1 MDKVLNQTDVS
12 MNSKSGPTNGSDHPV
27 ECHLFVLVHG
37 LWGGPNHMLTIE
49 RCIKELLNKKSDKPI
64 VILRPSS
71 FRFWKT
77 YDGLKICAERV
88 LLELFYEIETLKHKS
103 NYQVTDLSIVGYS
116 LGGLIS
122 RYLVGI
128 LEDIGFFQFVHPRF
142 FSTFAT
148 PHVGIEFFKDNFF
161 DHTANI
167 LGRYLF
173 GKSGR
178 QMFMADKEQIL
189 MQMADPN
196 SRYFKGLARF
206 EKRILSANIKNDRSV
221 AFFTSF
227 ITEYSPFDKF
237 DVVKVKYLKNLP
249 KMRIG
254 DVYVRGKF
262 VDLVRSEFEYHSD
275 NTETVNIQE
284 ETSVTRQNK
293 FYKIGIVLFGTFF
306 FLPIWVPTILTL
318 SLVSSI
324 YSMIKIRILTYPK
337 FDGHWVRVKESVYGD
352 KPVNK
357 RDYEIGTKNRDKR
370 KTLQKQETFKGDT
383 SEITENAMERMLYVE
398 DRYIG
403 SENLTIEDDD
413 LGDKD
418 LKLIQHDQEE
428 GTSTGINFK
437 HDQPPA
443 SKDIPS
449 LSAIKS
455 NDSSTFNLKEDFE
468 DDEDY
473 ISSGENLTPVKHIN
487 IMFNRKKKMFEL
499 DLKLHDQ
506 AVKTHLDQLSSTD
519 YENYPLFIKDNKL
532 PIKKDKQFIIEN
544 LNSLGWIK
552 IPIFL
557 DAWNSHDGIVA
568 RRGPRTN
575 PKGTASIALWISIMR
590 EHFSEEI
597 DESE

>member
-1 MDKVLNQTDVS
+1 MSADRNHVVAPDTLTFGS
-12 MNSKSGPTNGSDHPV
+12 RASSGISPPDQ
-27 ECHLFVLVHG
+27 EQDCHLFVLVHG

-49 RCIKELLNKKSDKPI
+49 RCIKELLGKKSDKPI
-64 VILRPSS
+64 VTLRPSS

-88 LLELFYEIETLKHKS
+88 LLELFYEIETLKQKN
-103 NYQVTDLSIVGYS
+103 NYKVSEISIVGYS

-122 RYLVGI
+122 RYLIGI
-128 LEDIGFFQFVHPRF
+128 LEDIGFFQFVKPRF

-148 PHVGIEFFKDNFF
+148 PHVGIEFFKDSFF
-161 DHTANI
+161 DHTANAA
-167 LGRYLF
+167 GKYLF

-178 QMFMADKEQIL
+178 ELFLADHDQIL
-189 MQMADPN
+189 LQMADPN
-196 SRYFKGLARF
+196 SRFFKGLARF
-206 EKRILSANIKNDRSV
+206 DKRILLANIKNDRSV

-237 DVVKVKYLKNLP
+237 DIVKVKYLKNLP

-262 VDLVRSEFEYHSD
+262 VDFVRTTFQIESDHS
-275 NTETVNIQE
+275 ETVNLQE

-293 FYKIGIVLFGTFF
+293 FYRIGIILFGTFF

-318 SLVSSI
+318 SLFSSI

-337 FDGHWVRVKESVYGD
+337 FDNHWIRVKESVYGD
-352 KPVNK
+352 KPVNPH
-357 RDYEIGTKNRDKR
+357 DYEIGTKNRDKR
-370 KTLQKQETFKGDT
+370 RLLQKQDTFKGDT
-383 SEITENAMERMLYVE
+383 SGITENAMERMLYVE

-403 SENLTIEDDD
+403 SENVTIEDDQ

-418 LKLIQHDQEE
+418 FSNNQTEERQHAN
-428 GTSTGINFK
+428 G
-437 HDQPPA
+437 
-443 SKDIPS
+443 SKDDTNPPE
-449 LSAIKS
+449 LNAIRS
-455 NDSSTFNLKEDFE
+455 NSSHTFNLKDDFE
-468 DDEDY
+468 EDEDY

-487 IMFNRKKKMFEL
+487 LIFDRKKKIFEL
-499 DLKLHDQ
+499 DLRLHDECIQ
-506 AVKTHLDQLSSTD
+506 THLDQLSSTD
-519 YENYPLFIKDNKL
+519 YENYPLFIKENKL
-532 PIKKDKQFIIEN
+532 PIKRDKQFIIEN

-568 RRGPRTN
+568 RRGPKTN
-575 PKGTASIALWISIMR
+575 PKGTASIALWVSILR
-590 EHFSEEI
+590 EHATVREDS
-597 DESE
+597 D